1 MGLNIGLQEDLNSVG
16 IQQLWIISKSGLCAL
31 HLNFTRKET
40 IDESLVGG
48 FFSVITSLIQASSAD
63 DNLEVISLKSAII
76 YYKNVN
82 DLDFSIVIATNR
94 NTKKKI
100 IAKILDRIASSFYID
115 FNHLATEKR
124 SLLSDEI
131 FYPFSTKVVEIIN
144 NKGKIKKQRLSFIDR
159 VQTMV
164 KA

>member
-1 MGLNIGLQEDLNSVG
+1 MGLNIELHKDLNSVG

-48 FFSVITSLIQASSAD
+48 FFSVITTLINSAE
-63 DNLEVISLKSAII
+63 DNLEVISLKSANI

-82 DLDFSIVIATNR
+82 DLDFSIIIATSR

-100 IAKILDRIASSFYID
+100 IAKILNRISSSFYID

-124 SLLSDEI
+124 SLLSEEI

-144 NKGKIKKQRLSFIDR
+144 NKGKIKKQKLSFIDR
-159 VQTMV
+159 VQTMA